1 MNRIVLIGRIAN
13 DLELKKT
20 PHGKSVCSFNLAVKR
35 AFDRNETDFLECV
48 AWNAQAENLVKY
60 QRKGSQLAVEGA
72 VQVDKY
78 QDKEG
83 KNRYKIFVQVNNIE
97 FLDAKKETIT
107 EPQTKK
113 IEEIKVE
120 EINMAELE
128 DDLPF

>member
-60 QRKGSQLAVEGA
+60 QRKGSQLAVEG
-72 VQVDKY
+72 
-78 QDKEG
+78 
-83 KNRYKIFVQVNNIE
+83 RYKS
-97 FLDAKKETIT
+97 TS
-107 EPQTKK
+107 TKTK
-113 IEEIKVE
+113 RGKTDTKY
-120 EINMAELE
+120 LYK
-128 DDLPF
+128 